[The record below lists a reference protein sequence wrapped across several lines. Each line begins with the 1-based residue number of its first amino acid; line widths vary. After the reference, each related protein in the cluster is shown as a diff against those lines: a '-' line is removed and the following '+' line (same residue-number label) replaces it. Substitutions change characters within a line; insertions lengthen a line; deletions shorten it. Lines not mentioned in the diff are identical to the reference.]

1 MLLVVPVNPA
11 TLLGVLSVTAGS
23 AVDERH
29 STFGVVQGL
38 EVAVGLAVNDVAL
51 RGHLQV
57 GPDAVVA
64 GTFAVAEV
72 NDAALVGAFIGWL
85 DAREAELVRDVA
97 AYDLHNLVKLKKKTK
112 PENTTGNINHDKYD
126 SGLV

>member
-1 MLLVVPVNPA
+1 MLLVVTVNPV
-11 TLLGVLSVTAGS
+11 TLLGVLSVTA
-23 AVDERH
+23 VDERH
-29 STFGVVQGL
+29 SSFGVIQGL
-38 EVAVGLAVNDVAL
+38 EVAVGLAVDNVAL

-97 AYDLHNLVKLKKKTK
+97 AYDFHNLIK
-112 PENTTGNINHDKYD
+112 
-126 SGLV
+126 

>member
-11 TLLGVLSVTAGS
+11 ALLGVLSAT
-23 AVDERH
+23 AVDERR

-57 GPDAVVA
+57 GPDAVVP

-97 AYDLHNLVKLKKKTK
+97 AYDLHNLVEWGKK
-112 PENTTGNINHDKYD
+112 
-126 SGLV
+126 